1 MPTMQEPKQYLCRV
15 GPLLGIGIGVFSC
28 LRVDLVIHGNVG
40 VYQTHTLDR
49 RSAHFVDHN
58 NQTATHAL
66 PNCQKN
72 QENGSLVEHGEPKN
86 IEQR

>member
-15 GPLLGIGIGVFSC
+15 GPLLGSEWGVFVLEGGPSYQ
-28 LRVDLVIHGNVG
+28 GNVG
-40 VYQTHTLDR
+40 VYQTHTPDR
-49 RSAHFVDHN
+49 LSAHLVDHN

>member
-1 MPTMQEPKQYLCRV
+1 MPSRSIAR
-15 GPLLGIGIGVFSC
+15 IGIEGVFVLEGGPSYQ
-28 LRVDLVIHGNVG
+28 GNVG

-49 RSAHFVDHN
+49 LSAHFVDHN

-72 QENGSLVEHGEPKN
+72 QEKWQFDRS
-86 IEQR
+86 

>member
-1 MPTMQEPKQYLCRV
+1 MPSRS
-15 GPLLGIGIGVFSC
+15 IARNRNWGVFVLEGGPSYQ
-28 LRVDLVIHGNVG
+28 GNVG

-72 QENGSLVEHGEPKN
+72 QENGSLIDHGEPKN

>member
-1 MPTMQEPKQYLCRV
+1 MPVMQVPKQYLCRV
-15 GPLLGIGIGVFSC
+15 GPLLGSEWGVFVLEGGPSYQ
-28 LRVDLVIHGNVG
+28 GNVG
-40 VYQTHTLDR
+40 VYQTHTPDR
-49 RSAHFVDHN
+49 LSAHLVDHN

-72 QENGSLVEHGEPKN
+72 QEKWQFDRSWRAKN